1 MKKGTGKK
9 IRLRELILPNKKLNY
24 FAGMIILLG
33 VLSGSIFLMLSS
45 ATDKNNVIKQ
55 IEVFFTNIS
64 KDNINSGLAFKNSI
78 IINYLFIFFIWLFGL
93 SMVGVF
99 FNIFIAYLKGFLVGF
114 SISSLFLTYQVKG
127 FLGVIFYTFPSQI
140 LNLLV
145 VYLLTIYSLMF
156 SSHLFKIVL
165 SKKGN
170 NRRMLK
176 KYLIILMFC
185 IILSFLSSVLEVY
198 VFPKILKMFIS
209 VYISK

>member
-1 MKKGTGKK
+1 MKKERGKK
-9 IRLRELILPNKKLNY
+9 IKLREMILPNQKLNY
-24 FAGMIILLG
+24 FVGTIILLG
-33 VLSGSIFLMLSS
+33 ILSGSIFLILSNS
-45 ATDKNNVIKQ
+45 TDKNNVIKQ

-165 SKKGN
+165 SKKEN

>member
-1 MKKGTGKK
+1 MKYF
-9 IRLRELILPNKKLNY
+9 LRIL
-24 FAGMIILLG
+24 
-33 VLSGSIFLMLSS
+33 V
-45 ATDKNNVIKQ
+45 
-55 IEVFFTNIS
+55 
-64 KDNINSGLAFKNSI
+64 SGLAFKNSI

-145 VYLLTIYSLMF
+145 VYIYSLMF

-165 SKKGN
+165 SKKEN

>member
-1 MKKGTGKK
+1 MKKEQGKK
-9 IRLRELILPNKKLNY
+9 IKLREMILPNQKLNY
-24 FAGMIILLG
+24 FVGTIILLG
-33 VLSGSIFLMLSS
+33 ILSGSIFLILSNS
-45 ATDKNNVIKQ
+45 TDKNNVIKQ

-78 IINYLFIFFIWLFGL
+78 IINYLFIFFIWIFGL

-165 SKKGN
+165 SKKEN